1 MKMINISFQIRK
13 TDKSNLLFA
22 ASQRTVPARWPGL
35 ALHFESH
42 APRRAQREKT
52 SPSRIDLI
60 AKHNFIS
67 ACIPPRVIPLRGRST
82 EGPEPIFRSDLRDL
96 KMRAAARIFPSQS
109 DTR

>member
-1 MKMINISFQIRK
+1 MSNRALDEDSDREEFSSYENDKYKFLDKK

-42 APRRAQREKT
+42 ALRRAQREKT
-52 SPSRIDLI
+52 PPSRIDLI

-82 EGPEPIFRSDLRDL
+82 EGPEPIFSR
-96 KMRAAARIFPSQS
+96 
-109 DTR
+109 